1 MLKTQ
6 KGNITYAE
14 NRFDSSGDKVLIFL
28 IEVTSKTDASKD
40 EDDIEGD
47 GPVSQHGH
55 DQGKG
60 EAAKDTAEK
69 DKREEFCCRQQNHI
83 YFTCYGE
90 LYLIP
95 SFFQV
100 SSGDRSGVFSSAV
113 LSCSQRTICS
123 DIIHAALKPSMN
135 SNTTIWPK
143 RIWLKVCLFNLI

>member
-1 MLKTQ
+1 MQ
-6 KGNITYAE
+6 INTYAE
-14 NRFDSSGDKVLIFL
+14 NGFDSSGYKVLVFL

-40 EDDIEGD
+40 EDDVEED

-123 DIIHAALKPSMN
+123 DIIHAALNPSMN